1 MAEGHR
7 SMSRMVRACSMAES
21 LALLSGSM
29 ATLTSF
35 TPGQQ
40 NNGAAS
46 KLLLSSSNLLKIT

>member
-7 SMSRMVRACSMAES
+7 SMSRMVRACSMAET

-29 ATLTSF
+29 ATLTYF

-40 NNGAAS
+40 VNGAAS
-46 KLLLSSSNLLKIT
+46 KSPLSTS